1 MGASGL
7 NQRGNFSKHNVEH
20 KKITK
25 AVKQQLKHLKHEK
38 LRQET
43 DEINENANCRQVKQ
57 PYKNMKDGTT
67 KFKTIPEKQFC
78 DPNKLKEHFKA
89 PFNICSE
96 VVDPTELENVP
107 SFIRHFRILTI
118 PNRTTNR
125 TAARLK
131 LDSGEVQQM
140 RYK

>member
-7 NQRGNFSKHNVEH
+7 NQRGNFSKHNVKH

-78 DPNKLKEHFKA
+78 DPNKLKEYFKA
-89 PFNICSE
+89 HFNICSE